1 MRSESDTGRE
11 SGRRE
16 GESRDARQHAR
27 SPADPRQSID
37 AR

>member
-11 SGRRE
+11 SGRRD
-16 GESRDARQHAR
+16 GESRDARQQAR
-27 SPADPRQSID
+27 SAAGPRQGID